1 MVECQR
7 RKRDALINITQS
19 PVIKKKNYLLTFL
32 ELLEDVKSSLAFLY
46 VMLTTYFRLV

>member
-1 MVECQR
+1 MVEGQR

-19 PVIKKKNYLLTFL
+19 PVIKKNYLLTFL